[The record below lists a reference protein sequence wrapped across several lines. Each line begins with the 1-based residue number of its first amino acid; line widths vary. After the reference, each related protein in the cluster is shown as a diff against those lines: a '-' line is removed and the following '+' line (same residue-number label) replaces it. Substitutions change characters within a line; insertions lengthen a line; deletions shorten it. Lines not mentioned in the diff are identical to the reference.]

1 MRLKCI
7 ALSCFLQ
14 SEKENSLKNQSLCK
28 CLHEL
33 KINESVC
40 HKRPW
45 VVRLVSLSLLIKTY
59 SAL

>member
-1 MRLKCI
+1 MRLKYI

-14 SEKENSLKNQSLCK
+14 SEKENGLKNQSLCK

-45 VVRLVSLSLLIKTY
+45 VVGFVFLSLLIKTY